1 MTGYAWLG
9 IAPRDARGGRRGA
22 VGVRAVVRGRRSPPP
37 QPYPRVPTMVVM
49 RAWRGAMS
57 MMASETGTN
66 T

>member
-1 MTGYAWLG
+1 MTGYAWWG
-9 IAPRDARGGRRGA
+9 IAPRDARGA